1 MDKDPDDTRA
11 DTAEDT
17 PAGAGPM
24 TSTAASTAASSAST
38 QSVLAD
44 EPAITLIDD
53 PGRVANALAGLDLPV
68 VGVDV
73 ERADAD
79 RYFRHAA
86 LVQVGGPGTCILL
99 DGMVLDD
106 LGPLQAHLATRL
118 TVLHAANNDVVPLA
132 AKGVEPA
139 RLVDTAV
146 AAAVLGLPVGLGAL
160 LEDVLGLRISGD
172 KESFQR
178 ADWAKRPIPAP
189 MQAYA
194 AGDVVHLPALW
205 AVLADRLDTA
215 GRTPWFEQELTASL
229 TNAVTDTRDW
239 RRVRGVGRLGV
250 RQQIV
255 ARMLWEA
262 REELA
267 RREDIA
273 PNLLLH
279 DEVIVAL
286 AVEPPRTAA
295 QLARRARRRR
305 RMEPVHAEHFLSV
318 VLAAAEQDPPPPDP
332 DRRRWTDRDSR
343 AFDRLREA
351 RSRVAGTLGVDA
363 GVLCASKTLKDAVR
377 ADPLDT
383 DALCDA
389 AGLRPW
395 QSELLGDVL
404 WRAYRGR
411 SPEPSPEG
419 SSEGSSEES
428 DIAGSS
434 TS

>member
-1 MDKDPDDTRA
+1 MTLTAPNGDPR
-11 DTAEDT
+11 
-17 PAGAGPM
+17 
-24 TSTAASTAASSAST
+24 
-38 QSVLAD
+38 
-44 EPAITLIDD
+44 ITLVDD
-53 PGRVANALAGLDLPV
+53 PSSISTALAGLDLPV

-86 LVQVGGPGTCILL
+86 LVQVGGPDACILL

-106 LGPLQAHLATRL
+106 LAALQAHLATRL

-132 AKGVEPA
+132 AKGVEPPQ
-139 RLVDTAV
+139 LVDTAV

-160 LEDVLGLRISGD
+160 LEDVLGLRITDD

-205 AVLADRLDTA
+205 AVLADRLEEA
-215 GRTPWFEQELTASL
+215 GRTAWFEQELSASL

-239 RRVRGVGRLGV
+239 KRVRGVGRLAA
-250 RQQIV
+250 RQQLM

-262 REELA
+262 REALA

-305 RMEPVHAEHFLSV
+305 RMESAHAEHFLTV
-318 VLAAAEQDPPPPDP
+318 VQAAAEEDPPPPDP

-351 RSRVAGTLGVDA
+351 RSRVADSLGVDA

-377 ADPLDT
+377 ADPTDA
-383 DALCDA
+383 DALCAA

-395 QSELLGDVL
+395 QTELLGEVL

-411 SPEPSPEG
+411 STGSSATSEASGAAEPSETSDASAASG
-419 SSEGSSEES
+419 S
-428 DIAGSS
+428 
-434 TS
+434 

>member
-1 MDKDPDDTRA
+1 MSTSPGST
-11 DTAEDT
+11 TSVHE
-17 PAGAGPM
+17 AGP
-24 TSTAASTAASSAST
+24 
-38 QSVLAD
+38 
-44 EPAITLIDD
+44 EPRITLVDD
-53 PGRVANALAGLDLPV
+53 PGRVGTALAGLDLPV

-79 RYFRHAA
+79 RYYRHAA
-86 LVQVGGPGTCILL
+86 LVQVGGPGACILL

-106 LGPLQAHLATRL
+106 LGQLQAHLATRL

-132 AKGVEPA
+132 AKGVEPPQ
-139 RLVDTAV
+139 LVDTAV
-146 AAAVLGLPVGLGAL
+146 AASVLGLPVGLGAL
-160 LEDVLGLRISGD
+160 LEEVLGLHIGGD

-205 AVLADRLDTA
+205 AVLADRLDA
-215 GRTPWFEQELTASL
+215 VGRTPWFEQELTASL

-239 RRVRGVGRLGV
+239 RRVRGVGRLGA

-262 REELA
+262 REEVA

-286 AVEPPRTAA
+286 AIEPPRTAA

-305 RMEPVHAEHFLSV
+305 RMEPEHAEHFLTV
-318 VLAAAEQDPPPPDP
+318 VESAAEQDPPPPDP

-351 RSRVAGTLGVDA
+351 RSKVADSLGVDA

-377 ADPLDT
+377 ADPKDA

-395 QSELLGDVL
+395 QRELLGDVL

-411 SPEPSPEG
+411 STGSATSDATPDG
-419 SSEGSSEES
+419 SSDGSSPS
-428 DIAGSS
+428 
-434 TS
+434 

>member
-1 MDKDPDDTRA
+1 MPSDPDDTRA
-11 DTAEDT
+11 DTAAD
-17 PAGAGPM
+17 PAAGGR
-24 TSTAASTAASSAST
+24 TAASTADD
-38 QSVLAD
+38 Q
-44 EPAITLIDD
+44 PHITLVDD
-53 PGRVANALAGLDLPV
+53 PRRVGAALAALDLPV

-86 LVQVGGPGTCILL
+86 LVQVGGPGACILL

-106 LGPLQAHLATRL
+106 LSQLQDHLATRL

-139 RLVDTAV
+139 QLVDTAV

-160 LEDVLGLRISGD
+160 LEDVLGLHITDD

-178 ADWAKRPIPAP
+178 ADWAKRPIPGP

-205 AVLADRLDTA
+205 AALAERLDATDRTA
-215 GRTPWFEQELTASL
+215 WFEQELTASL
-229 TNAVTDTRDW
+229 TNAITDTRDW
-239 RRVRGVGRLGV
+239 RRVRGVGRLSA
-250 RQQIV
+250 RQQAI

-262 REELA
+262 REALA
-267 RREDIA
+267 RSEDIA

-286 AVEPPRTAA
+286 AIEPPRTAA

-305 RMEPVHAEHFLSV
+305 RMELEHAERFLAV
-318 VLAAAEQDPPPPDP
+318 VVEAEEHDLPPPDP

-351 RSRVAGTLGVDA
+351 RSRVADSLGVDA

-377 ADPLDT
+377 ADPRDA

-395 QSELLGDVL
+395 QRGLLGDVL
-404 WRAYRGR
+404 WRAYRAKSTGTP
-411 SPEPSPEG
+411 SDASSSEPEPEPA
-419 SSEGSSEES
+419 SEPAS
-428 DIAGSS
+428 
-434 TS
+434 

>member
-1 MDKDPDDTRA
+1 MDSDADRDPDGTRVGEPPA
-11 DTAEDT
+11 PPAPHITLVDDPASIT
-17 PAGAGPM
+17 PAL
-24 TSTAASTAASSAST
+24 AA
-38 QSVLAD
+38 V
-44 EPAITLIDD
+44 
-53 PGRVANALAGLDLPV
+53 DLPV

-86 LVQVGGPGTCILL
+86 LVQVGGADTCLLL

-106 LGPLQAHLATRL
+106 LSALQVHLATRL

-132 AKGVEPA
+132 AKGVTPPQ
-139 RLVDTAV
+139 LVDTAV
-146 AAAVLGLPVGLGAL
+146 AAAVLGLPIGLGVL
-160 LEDVLGLRISGD
+160 LEEVLGFRIEGD

-178 ADWAKRPIPAP
+178 ADWAARPIPAP

-205 AVLADRLDTA
+205 GVLAERLDDA
-215 GRTPWFEQELTASL
+215 GRTAWFEQELVASL
-229 TNAVTDTRDW
+229 ENAVTDTRDW
-239 RRVRGVGRLGV
+239 RRVRGVGRLAP
-250 RQQIV
+250 RQQVV

-262 REELA
+262 REALA
-267 RREDIA
+267 RAEDIA

-279 DEVIVAL
+279 DEVILAL

-305 RMEPVHAEHFLSV
+305 RMEPEHAEHFLTV
-318 VLAAAEQDPPPPDP
+318 VETAAERDPDPPDP
-332 DRRRWTDRDSR
+332 DRRRWTDRDTR
-343 AFDRLREA
+343 AFDRLRESRA
-351 RSRVAGTLGVDA
+351 RVAKELGIDA

-377 ADPLDT
+377 ADPADA

-395 QSELLGDVL
+395 QRELLGEVL

-411 SPEPSPEG
+411 SADTTSDAG
-419 SSEGSSEES
+419 TSASEAASAS
-428 DIAGSS
+428 
-434 TS
+434 

>member
-1 MDKDPDDTRA
+1 VDPATGGR
-11 DTAEDT
+11 
-17 PAGAGPM
+17 
-24 TSTAASTAASSAST
+24 SSAPT
-38 QSVLAD
+38 AD
-44 EPAITLIDD
+44 DGPRITLVDD
-53 PGRVANALAGLDLPV
+53 PRRVGRALAGLDLPV

-86 LVQVGGPGTCILL
+86 LVQVGGPGACILL

-106 LGPLQAHLATRL
+106 LSQLQAHLATRL

-132 AKGVEPA
+132 AKGVEPPQ
-139 RLVDTAV
+139 LVDTAV

-160 LEDVLGLRISGD
+160 LEEVLELRIPGD
-172 KESFQR
+172 KEAFQR
-178 ADWAKRPIPAP
+178 ADWAKRPIPGP

-205 AVLADRLDTA
+205 ATLAERLDAADRTA
-215 GRTPWFEQELTASL
+215 WFEQELTASL

-239 RRVRGVGRLGV
+239 RRVRGVGRLGA
-250 RQQIV
+250 RQQTI

-262 REELA
+262 REALA

-286 AVEPPRTAA
+286 AIEPPRTAA

-305 RMEPVHAEHFLSV
+305 RMEPEHAEHFLTV
-318 VLAAAEQDPPPPDP
+318 VVAAEDHDPPPPDP

-351 RSRVAGTLGVDA
+351 RSDVAVALGVDA

-377 ADPLDT
+377 ADPTDA

-395 QSELLGDVL
+395 QREQLGEVL

-411 SPEPSPEG
+411 STRRSSDAASSASESESESEPQPESEPEPVS
-419 SSEGSSEES
+419 
-428 DIAGSS
+428 
-434 TS
+434 

>member
-1 MDKDPDDTRA
+1 VDRDLDDTRSGGA
-11 DTAEDT
+11 TA
-17 PAGAGPM
+17 PVAPR
-24 TSTAASTAASSAST
+24 
-38 QSVLAD
+38 
-44 EPAITLIDD
+44 ITMVDD
-53 PGRVANALAGLDLPV
+53 PTRVRTALAALDLPV

-79 RYFRHAA
+79 HYHRHAA
-86 LVQVGGPGTCILL
+86 LVQVGGPGSCVLL

-106 LGPLQAHLATRL
+106 LAELQAHLATRL
-118 TVLHAANNDVVPLA
+118 SVLHAANNDVVPLA
-132 AKGVEPA
+132 AKGVTPP
-139 RLVDTAV
+139 RLVDTAI
-146 AAAVLGLPVGLGAL
+146 AASVLGLPVGLGAL
-160 LEDVLGLRISGD
+160 LDAVLGLTIEGD

-178 ADWAKRPIPAP
+178 ADWAARPIPAP

-205 AVLADRLDTA
+205 QVLADRLDDA
-215 GRTPWFEQELTASL
+215 DRMPWFEQELAASL
-229 TNAVTDTRDW
+229 ENAVTDTRDW
-239 RRVRGVGRLGV
+239 RRVRGVGRLSA
-250 RQQIV
+250 RQQLV
-255 ARMLWEA
+255 ARLLWEQRETIA
-262 REELA
+262 RT
-267 RREDIA
+267 EDIA

-305 RMEPVHAEHFLSV
+305 RMDEEHAERF
-318 VLAAAEQDPPPPDP
+318 LAAVLDAAERELDPPDP

-351 RSRVAGTLGVDA
+351 RSKVAAELGIDA

-377 ADPLDT
+377 EDPADA
-383 DALCDA
+383 DALCEA

-395 QSELLGDVL
+395 QQELLSEVL

-411 SPEPSPEG
+411 STDSG
-419 SSEGSSEES
+419 SSAGSEES
-428 DIAGSS
+428 SEDAASS
-434 TS
+434 SASSSG

>member
-1 MDKDPDDTRA
+1 VDRDPDDTRSGGA
-11 DTAEDT
+11 SAP
-17 PAGAGPM
+17 PAPR
-24 TSTAASTAASSAST
+24 
-38 QSVLAD
+38 
-44 EPAITLIDD
+44 ITLIDD
-53 PGRVANALAGLDLPV
+53 PTRIGSALADLDLPV

-79 RYFRHAA
+79 RYHRHAA
-86 LVQVGGPGTCILL
+86 LVQVGGPGSCVLL

-106 LGPLQAHLATRL
+106 LGALQAHLATRL
-118 TVLHAANNDVVPLA
+118 SVLHAANNDVVPLA
-132 AKGVEPA
+132 AKGVTPP

-146 AAAVLGLPVGLGAL
+146 AASVLGLPIGLGAL
-160 LEDVLGLRISGD
+160 LDEVLGFTIEGD

-178 ADWAKRPIPAP
+178 ADWAARPIPAP

-205 AVLADRLDTA
+205 QVLADRLDRA
-215 GRTPWFEQELTASL
+215 DRMPWFEQELEASL
-229 TNAVTDTRDW
+229 TNAMTDTRDW
-239 RRVRGVGRLGV
+239 RRVRGVGRLSG
-250 RQQIV
+250 RQQLV
-255 ARMLWEA
+255 ARLLWEQ
-262 REELA
+262 REEIA
-267 RREDIA
+267 RTEDIA

-305 RMEPVHAEHFLSV
+305 RMQDTHAERFLAV
-318 VLAAAEQDPPPPDP
+318 VLEAAERDLEPLDP

-343 AFDRLREA
+343 AFDRLRGA
-351 RSRVAGTLGVDA
+351 RSKVADALGIDA

-377 ADPLDT
+377 GDPADA

-395 QSELLGDVL
+395 QRELLGEAL
-404 WRAYRGR
+404 WRAYRGA
-411 SPEPSPEG
+411 SPEAEAETQAEVEAENG
-419 SSEGSSEES
+419 SSAGSEDSSEDAS
-428 DIAGSS
+428 AASASS
-434 TS
+434 SG

>member
-1 MDKDPDDTRA
+1 VDSDPDGTRSDGA
-11 DTAEDT
+11 SATPQPRITLVDDPSRVGTA
-17 PAGAGPM
+17 
-24 TSTAASTAASSAST
+24 
-38 QSVLAD
+38 LAD
-44 EPAITLIDD
+44 
-53 PGRVANALAGLDLPV
+53 LDLPV

-79 RYFRHAA
+79 RYYRHAA
-86 LVQVGGPGTCILL
+86 LVQVGGPGSCVLL

-106 LGPLQAHLATRL
+106 LTELQTHLATRL
-118 TVLHAANNDVVPLA
+118 SVLHAANNDVVPLA
-132 AKGVEPA
+132 AKGVMPP

-146 AAAVLGLPVGLGAL
+146 AAAVLGLPIGLGAL
-160 LEDVLGLRISGD
+160 LDEALGLTIEGD

-178 ADWAKRPIPAP
+178 ADWAARPIPAP

-205 AVLADRLDTA
+205 QVLADRLDA
-215 GRTPWFEQELTASL
+215 SDRMPWFEQELAASL
-229 TNAVTDTRDW
+229 ENAVTDTRDW
-239 RRVRGVGRLGV
+239 RRVRGVGRLSG
-250 RQQIV
+250 RQQLV

-262 REELA
+262 REDIA
-267 RREDIA
+267 RTEDIA

-286 AVEPPRTAA
+286 AVEPPRTAP

-305 RMEPVHAEHFLSV
+305 RMEEHHAERFLAV
-318 VLAAAEQDPPPPDP
+318 VLDAAERDIPPPDP
-332 DRRRWTDRDSR
+332 DRRRWTDRDNR

-351 RSRVAGTLGVDA
+351 RSKVADGLGIDA

-377 ADPLDT
+377 ADPTDA
-383 DALCDA
+383 DALCAA

-395 QSELLGDVL
+395 QRELLGEVL

-411 SPEPSPEG
+411 ASDSG
-419 SSEGSSEES
+419 SS
-428 DIAGSS
+428 AGSEDS
-434 TS
+434 SGSDPVASSPSSG